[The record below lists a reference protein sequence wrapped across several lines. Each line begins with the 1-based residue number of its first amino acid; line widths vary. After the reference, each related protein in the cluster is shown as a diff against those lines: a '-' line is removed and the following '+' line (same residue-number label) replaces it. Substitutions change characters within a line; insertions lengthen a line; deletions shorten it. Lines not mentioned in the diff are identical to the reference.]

1 MEANLTTQYLSRP
14 EGRIAYDVRGTGR
27 LIVCVAGMGDTRA
40 TFRYLAPALAEAGHR
55 VAVMELRGHG
65 DSDVTFTAY
74 DDPAAATDVLALI
87 EHLGG
92 PATVVG
98 HSMGAAAGV
107 IAASQRP
114 DLVEALVLV
123 GPFVREPAV
132 NPLLRMTMWAAMQP
146 AWAKAV
152 WRRYLPSLY
161 AGRRPDDFQAHVDAV
176 ITAIAA
182 PGHTRAF
189 VRTTRSTHHPAGA
202 ALSGVTAPTLVVMG
216 QLDPDFKNPAAEA
229 DWIRT
234 ALDAQVVMVPEAGH
248 YPHSQRPDLVTPAV
262 LAFLESVASDA

>member
-1 MEANLTTQYLSRP
+1 
-14 EGRIAYDVRGTGR
+14 
-27 LIVCVAGMGDTRA
+27 
-40 TFRYLAPALAEAGHR
+40 
-55 VAVMELRGHG
+55 
-65 DSDVTFTAY
+65 
-74 DDPAAATDVLALI
+74 
-87 EHLGG
+87 
-92 PATVVG
+92 
-98 HSMGAAAGV
+98 
-107 IAASQRP
+107 
-114 DLVEALVLV
+114 
-123 GPFVREPAV
+123 
-132 NPLLRMTMWAAMQP
+132 MTMWAAMQP

-161 AGRRPDDFQAHVDAV
+161 AGRRPDDFQTHVDAV

-229 DWIRT
+229 DWIRS